1 LEVIHTQCLQCDFRD
16 PVGEAHYHIIV
27 ENGVVTDVW
36 YMSADGYWDRDLEKD
51 EYFVEYGVAGAIA
64 RFFTVSRVWGNVPGG
79 MIFDFVNKNN
89 LL

>member
-1 LEVIHTQCLQCDFRD
+1 MANGIPDYALPREEITTKELHKLLIQRI
-16 PVGEAHYHIIV
+16 YH
-27 ENGVVTDVW
+27 ED
-36 YMSADGYWDRDLEKD
+36 
-51 EYFVEYGVAGAIA
+51 GVAGAIA

>member
-1 LEVIHTQCLQCDFRD
+1 LQRPLRLASLARGPQQAAICIAEVPFQF
-16 PVGEAHYHIIV
+16 
-27 ENGVVTDVW
+27 
-36 YMSADGYWDRDLEKD
+36 
-51 EYFVEYGVAGAIA
+51 GVAGAIA